1 MERIEVNVT
10 TGEIRVITMTAE
22 EIAAIPPAPPA
33 PELTKIYKHDI
44 WDRCTDEEAA
54 ILDGLLK
61 QQSPRLQR
69 LWSDSLSLNKTDEL
83 YPMVYAAC
91 TAALAPGRADIILE
105 ATE

>member
-1 MERIEVNVT
+1 MERIEANVS

-44 WDRCTDEEAA
+44 WARCSEAEAA
-54 ILDGLLK
+54 TLDALLK
-61 QQSPRLQR
+61 TKTVRLQR
-69 LWSDSLSLNKTDEL
+69 LFNDSLSINKNDEL
-83 YPMVYAAC
+83 YPMLYAAC